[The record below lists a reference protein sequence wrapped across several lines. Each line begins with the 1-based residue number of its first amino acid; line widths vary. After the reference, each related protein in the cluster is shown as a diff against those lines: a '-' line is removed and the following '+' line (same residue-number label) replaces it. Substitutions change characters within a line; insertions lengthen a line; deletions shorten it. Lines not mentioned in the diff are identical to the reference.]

1 MEYTEVLEY
10 ETDNNI
16 FEIKGNYRV
25 IIKKTHRVEDIK
37 ILSIVK
43 QGTNNNLIDL
53 ISDALMTK
61 YKVWFSDRCDPA
73 QVQEN
78 EMLDQENGE

>member
-25 IIKKTHRVEDIK
+25 IIKETHRVEDVK

-61 YKVWFSDRCDPA
+61 LKAWFSDRCDPA

-78 EMLDQENGE
+78 EMLDRENEE